1 MNDAPCFE
9 DLQQAIRAR
18 DVRPPLID
26 RIPRQGKMAP
36 KKRPA
41 TAAAAAPLT
50 GAASPH
56 ENAPAPPAAA
66 GAAADPSSALASLRR
81 EFCSDRVMRLEKA
94 SVAAAAEAKQVAAE
108 AAAEI
113 DRRAA
118 SFEAK
123 ASCAELSLAAA

>member
-1 MNDAPCFE
+1 MPAE
-9 DLQQAIRAR
+9 AR
-18 DVRPPLID
+18 
-26 RIPRQGKMAP
+26 
-36 KKRPA
+36 
-41 TAAAAAPLT
+41 AAARATLARIDVEELAVRE
-50 GAASPH
+50 G
-56 ENAPAPPAAA
+56 AA